1 MSDEPSSGDAN
12 GTATARPV
20 RADARRNMEAILD
33 AAREELI
40 ADPRAGLARIA
51 ERAGVHRAT
60 LHRHF
65 STREDLI
72 SACYRAYL
80 EEVAQALHPDLEADP
95 MVELERFTRQVYATN
110 IRWQAWLWGPML
122 PPELHE
128 IRWRMAET
136 LEQMLGPAQAAG
148 RVRGDMTLEEL
159 RVAWGGPIQLLASMV
174 VARRWS
180 LDEAVDFTMRLLLP
194 PR

>member
-1 MSDEPSSGDAN
+1 MTDLSLSGQGSAD
-12 GTATARPV
+12 ARPV
-20 RADARRNMEAILD
+20 RADARRNMDAILE

-65 STREDLI
+65 ASREDLI

-80 EEVAQALHPDLEADP
+80 LEVAEALSPDLEADP
-95 MVELERFTRQVYATN
+95 IEELERFTRSVFEAN
-110 IRWQAWLWGPML
+110 IHWRAWMWGPML

-128 IRWRMAET
+128 IRWRMAEV
-136 LEQMLGPAQAAG
+136 LEQLLGPAQRAG
-148 RVRGDMTLEEL
+148 RVRQDMSLEEL

-174 VARRWS
+174 VAERWTI
-180 LDEAVDFTMRLLLP
+180 DQAVDFTIRILLP
-194 PR
+194 PS

>member
-1 MSDEPSSGDAN
+1 MVTDVSLSAPGSPAE
-12 GTATARPV
+12 RPV

-65 STREDLI
+65 ASREDLI

-80 EEVAQALHPDLEADP
+80 DEVAAALDPDLDADP
-95 MVELERFTRQVYATN
+95 LEELEGFTRHVFAAN
-110 IRWQAWLWGPML
+110 IHWQQWLWGPSL

-128 IRWRMAET
+128 IRWRMSGT
-136 LEQMLGPAQAAG
+136 LDQMLGPAQEAG
-148 RVRGDMTLEEL
+148 RVRQDMNLEEL
-159 RVAWGGPIQLLASMV
+159 RILWGSPIQLLASMV
-174 VARRWS
+174 VAGRWT
-180 LDEAVDFTMRLLLP
+180 LDDAVAFAIASLLP
-194 PR
+194 PT